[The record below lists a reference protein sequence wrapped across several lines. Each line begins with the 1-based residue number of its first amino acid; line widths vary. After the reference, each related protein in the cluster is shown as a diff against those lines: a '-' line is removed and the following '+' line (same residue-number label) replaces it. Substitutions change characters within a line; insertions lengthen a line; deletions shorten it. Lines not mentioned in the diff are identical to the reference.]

1 MDDCEPFLPAKIE
14 SSADDDRYRS
24 LTWLLPRRRATD
36 RILKSSIVSH
46 LAVFI
51 ATTLLWGGIF
61 LLTAH
66 FSPAALH
73 PNGEPSS
80 SNNVV
85 LETSPAAATAP
96 HTNHVGKL
104 LSNEID
110 YLTCGVTRDEARTR
124 GCIYDTL
131 SNAWIPGE
139 CRDDFSI
146 IEYELDGSWYPFA
159 DVNRTQPLRKDE
171 LGDLDFYY
179 TSLRDHIVH
188 CAALWRRQFRA
199 WSEGWRYLDDVLVD
213 PVHTMHCSKYLV
225 DWTDKFEN
233 EYRTTAI
240 KVQVGHVGCHVLA

>member
-1 MDDCEPFLPAKIE
+1 MDDSEPFLPAKIE
-14 SSADDDRYRS
+14 ASEDDYRP
-24 LTWLLPRRRATD
+24 LNWLLPRRRATD
-36 RILKSSIVSH
+36 RILKSAMTSH
-46 LAVFI
+46 LAVFV

-66 FSPAALH
+66 FSPAVVSRA
-73 PNGEPSS
+73 EMA
-80 SNNVV
+80 SNTGVGNP
-85 LETSPAAATAP
+85 LPA

-104 LSNEID
+104 LANEID
-110 YLTCGVTRDEARTR
+110 YLTCGATREEARTR

-131 SNAWIPGE
+131 SNAWIPGQ
-139 CRDDFSI
+139 CRDDFSVM
-146 IEYELDGSWYPFA
+146 EYELDESWYPFA
-159 DVNRTQPLRKDE
+159 DVNRTQPLGKEE

-199 WSEGWRYLDDVLVD
+199 FSEGWRYLDDVLVD

-240 KVQVGHVGCHVLA
+240 KVHVGHVGCHVLA

>member
-1 MDDCEPFLPAKIE
+1 MDDSEPFLPAKIE
-14 SSADDDRYRS
+14 SSDDGYRS
-24 LTWLLPRRRATD
+24 LNWLLPRRRATD

-51 ATTLLWGGIF
+51 ATTLLWGGIL

-66 FSPAALH
+66 FSPAVLQRH
-73 PNGEPSS
+73 R
-80 SNNVV
+80 
-85 LETSPAAATAP
+85 LETSPSNTVVESSPPAPAA

-110 YLTCGVTRDEARTR
+110 YLTCGKTREEARTR

-131 SNAWIPGE
+131 SNAWIPGQ

-146 IEYELDGSWYPFA
+146 MEYELDGSWYPFA
-159 DVNRTQPLRKDE
+159 DRNRTQPLQKEE

-225 DWTDKFEN
+225 DWTDKIPN